1 MVAKIDRGDKKAEKS
16 VGSSGAG
23 KKRQAKRKCRIP
35 HLLRTGTGV
44 VENCYIILKSAFLW
58 CASCRAVV
66 HQRFSRSDRSC
77 SKTQKSSTQVIRFQ
91 SFPQKDPDLA
101 GVTPVHNSKS
111 LAEHDQVWLRFEHFA
126 GHFRFYPLRRKVTTQ
141 IVTVKEEEIVGGTRG
156 LRRSVFICANNVQ
169 ELAQVKER
177 VESI

>member
-1 MVAKIDRGDKKAEKS
+1 MRFLNGGKVTFRKRFYPDTGPAGYYSNRRDWCSSRGLLLEADTR
-16 VGSSGAG
+16 
-23 KKRQAKRKCRIP
+23 KRLKCRIP

-111 LAEHDQVWLRFEHFA
+111 LAEHDQV
-126 GHFRFYPLRRKVTTQ
+126 
-141 IVTVKEEEIVGGTRG
+141 
-156 LRRSVFICANNVQ
+156 
-169 ELAQVKER
+169 
-177 VESI
+177 